1 MLSTM
6 SDNYM
11 SQESLDRIKAELDE
25 LKNVKRK
32 DIAERI
38 GIAKEQGDLSE
49 NFEYQEAKD
58 EQAAIERR
66 ISDLQTIVNNAV
78 VIEQKTGV
86 NKIAVGVSFTAE
98 LPNGSTKDFEI
109 VGPTETD
116 PMAGKISNESPI
128 GNAFLGKKVGDE
140 VGVETPSGKIVYKI
154 VTIK

>member
-1 MLSTM
+1 MLNTM

-11 SQESLDRIKAELDE
+11 SQESLDKIKAELEE

-32 DIAERI
+32 EITERI
-38 GIAKEQGDLSE
+38 SVAKEQGDLSE

-58 EQAAIERR
+58 EQAVIERR
-66 ISDLQTIVNNAV
+66 ISDMQTIINNAV
-78 VIEQKTGV
+78 VIEQKSGV

-98 LPNGSTKDFEI
+98 LPNGNVKDFEI

-116 PMAGKISNESPI
+116 PMAGKISNESPL
-128 GNAFLGKKVGDE
+128 GNAFLGKKVGE
-140 VGVETPSGKIVYKI
+140 EAKIETPSGTSVYKI